1 MLAALEVAA
10 ATDVLDAIPGG
21 ISGRLAVRGSS
32 LSGGQAQRL
41 RLVRALL
48 ADPEILVLV
57 EPTSAVDAHTEA
69 RIARDLRAHRSGR
82 TTIVLTTSP
91 LLLDAADRVVFV
103 RGGRVTADGTHRELL
118 SARADYADVVTRGED
133 Q

>member
-1 MLAALEVAA
+1 
-10 ATDVLDAIPGG
+10 
-21 ISGRLAVRGSS
+21 
-32 LSGGQAQRL
+32 
-41 RLVRALL
+41 
-48 ADPEILVLV
+48 
-57 EPTSAVDAHTEA
+57 
-69 RIARDLRAHRSGR
+69 LRAHRDGR

-103 RGGRVTADGTHRELL
+103 RDGRVTADGTHRELL